1 MKKLEEREY
10 NIYVGLGIS
19 MGGTQYQC
27 TIKTNEDEA
36 YNYAYQLARE
46 EYESYEGLHGILSW
60 EDCAAELGYDIE
72 SDLTPEQEEEISE
85 MYNTE
90 VENFIEYYCVPT
102 EEDKETPESE
112 LERASMYYER
122 N

>member
-1 MKKLEEREY
+1 MKKEY
-10 NIYVGLGIS
+10 NIYAGLGMG
-19 MGGTQYQC
+19 MGGARYKC
-27 TIKTNEDEA
+27 TIKTDDENEVC
-36 YNYAYQLARE
+36 NYAYQLARE
-46 EYESYEGLHGILSW
+46 EYKSYEGLHGILSW
-60 EDCAAELGYDIE
+60 ADCAEELGYDIE

-90 VENFIEYYCVPT
+90 VENSIEYYCVPT